1 MTQVEPLAPAG
12 NVVGSEHGLAAAAAR
27 GDARAFTAIM
37 RRHNRMLFRIARSI
51 LKADADAEDA
61 LQDAYLRA
69 WRSIDGFRGDAK
81 LSTWLARIVIN
92 ESLARLR
99 RPQRAQVIPF
109 DGAAEAEHESMEH
122 LISEHPDQQ
131 PEVALMRADLRRLME
146 ASIDRLP
153 DAYRTVFMLRAVEE
167 MTVEEVASLL
177 SLPEPTV
184 RTRLFRARALLRD
197 RLSRDIDV
205 AVGDAFAFAGERCD
219 RIVAR
224 VLARAAMPDAPT

>member
-1 MTQVEPLAPAG
+1 
-12 NVVGSEHGLAAAAAR
+12 LAAAAAR
-27 GDARAFTAIM
+27 GDARAFTTIM

-109 DGAAEAEHESMEH
+109 DGAAQAEYESME
-122 LISEHPDQQ
+122 LFITDHPDLQ
-131 PEVALMRADLRRLME
+131 PDTALMRAELRRLME
-146 ASIDRLP
+146 ACIDRLP

-167 MTVEEVASLL
+167 MTVEEVSVLL

-197 RLSRDIDV
+197 RLSNDIDL
-205 AVGDAFAFAGERCD
+205 AIGEAFAFAGERCD
-219 RIVAR
+219 RIVAS
-224 VLARAAMPDAPT
+224 VLARAAMPGDAGD

>member
-1 MTQVEPLAPAG
+1 MTEAERLAPATDLW
-12 NVVGSEHGLAAAAAR
+12 NSERGLAAAAAR
-27 GDARAFTAIM
+27 GDARAFTTIM

-51 LKADADAEDA
+51 LQGDADAEDA

-92 ESLARLR
+92 ESLARVR

-109 DGAAEAEHESMEH
+109 DGAAEAEYESMEH
-122 LISEHPDQQ
+122 LTDHPDQQ
-131 PEVALMRADLRRLME
+131 PDTALMRTELRLLME
-146 ASIDRLP
+146 ASIDLLP

-167 MTVEEVASLL
+167 MSVEEVSAVL

-205 AVGDAFAFAGERCD
+205 AIGDAFAFAGERCD
-219 RIVAR
+219 RIVAG
-224 VLARAAMPDAPT
+224 VLARAAAMPGAPT

>member
-1 MTQVEPLAPAG
+1 MTQVEPLASAG
-12 NVVGSEHGLAAAAAR
+12 EVSDSERGLAAAAAR

-109 DGAAEAEHESMEH
+109 DGAAQAEYESME
-122 LISEHPDQQ
+122 LFNTDHPDLQ
-131 PEVALMRADLRRLME
+131 PDTALMRAELRRLME
-146 ASIDRLP
+146 ACIDRLP

-167 MTVEEVASLL
+167 MTVEEVSVLL

-197 RLSRDIDV
+197 RLSNDIDL
-205 AVGDAFAFAGERCD
+205 AIGDAFAFAGARCD
-219 RIVAR
+219 RIVAG
-224 VLARAAMPDAPT
+224 VLARAAMPGDSG